1 MSPILSRS
9 AHLFR
14 WFVIVVIL
22 LFQLASLW
30 VAFTLNTTIIRRT
43 DSYADEVGQLASTII
58 NNRIAAVLLSRGRGL
73 FVCASA
79 LG

>member
-58 NNRIAAVLLSRGRGL
+58 NNRIAAVLLSRGCGL

-79 LG
+79 FG